1 MARAPRPVVQSILML
16 DNFREFQMGP
26 DPFGRTWQA
35 HFRWLQNGISIRH
48 ADTIDVKFGVAT
60 GGEPFEERIV
70 ALPHP
75 VLLDVSKKV
84 GHALTDPWCMK
95 LAALHLK
102 HIFETGEDFEKTVV
116 TLEPD
121 QVEEYARQLQG
132 ALAAKR

>member
-1 MARAPRPVVQSILML
+1 MI

-26 DPFGRTWQA
+26 DPFGRMWQA

-48 ADTIDVKFGVAT
+48 ADTVDVKFGVST
-60 GGEPFEERIV
+60 DDEPFEERII

-75 VLLDVSKKV
+75 ELLHVSKKV
-84 GHALTDPWCMK
+84 GHALTDAWCMK

-102 HIFETGEDFEKTVV
+102 HMFETGEDFEKIVV

-121 QVEEYARQLQG
+121 QMDEYARRLQDE
-132 ALAAKR
+132 LTAKR